1 MVREQLYD
9 RGIRDRRV
17 LQVMLKVPRHVF
29 LDHDAGSEAY
39 SNHSFPIGFS
49 QTMSQPYMVAYLSE
63 QLRLSGDERV
73 LEIGTGSGYHAAVLS
88 GLVAEVFTVERVP
101 ELAGKASRVLQD
113 LIYTNIHVRTGDGAE
128 GWPEAAP
135 FDRILMTAAARTVP
149 RALLGQLRDGG
160 TLVGPVEKRDGGQE
174 LVRLTRSGS
183 EFAIERL
190 AECSFVPMVRADEVR
205 ARGRGDGNDSELR
218 HGEPHGR

>member
-1 MVREQLYD
+1 MVREQLFD

-17 LQVMLKVPRHVF
+17 LEVMLKVPRHVF

-49 QTMSQPYMVAYLSE
+49 QTMSQPYMVAFLCE
-63 QLRLSGDERV
+63 QLRLEGEERV
-73 LEIGTGSGYHAAVLS
+73 LEIGTGSGYHAAVMA
-88 GLVAEVFTVERVP
+88 GLAAEIYTIERVP
-101 ELAGKASRVLQD
+101 ELASKASNVLQD
-113 LIYTNIHVRTGDGAE
+113 LIYTNIHVRTGDGTQ

-149 RALLGQLRDGG
+149 RTLLSQLCDGG
-160 TLVGPVEKRDGGQE
+160 ILVGPVEKSGGEQE
-174 LVRLTRSGS
+174 LVRLTRSGN

-190 AECSFVPMVRADEVR
+190 SECSFVPMVRAG
-205 ARGRGDGNDSELR
+205 APNTASGDRTAVER
-218 HGEPHGR
+218 HGDPHGR

>member
-1 MVREQLYD
+1 
-9 RGIRDRRV
+9 
-17 LQVMLKVPRHVF
+17 MLKVPRHVF

-63 QLRLSGDERV
+63 QLRLTGGERV

-88 GLVAEVFTVERVP
+88 GLAAEVYTIERVP
-101 ELAGKASRVLQD
+101 ELASRAAEVLQD
-113 LIYTNIHVRTGDGAE
+113 LIYTNIHVRTGDGAH

-135 FDRILMTAAARTVP
+135 FDRVLLTAAARTVP
-149 RALLGQLRDGG
+149 RRLLGQLCDGG
-160 TLVGPVEKRDGGQE
+160 MFLGPVEKDDGTQE

-183 EFAIERL
+183 RFGVERL
-190 AECSFVPMVRADEVR
+190 SDCSFVPMVRVHDVERTR
-205 ARGRGDGNDSELR
+205 AEPAEYGD
-218 HGEPHGR
+218 PHGR